1 MLDFELF
8 KDEKINII
16 SNDSLLEYRNEVEQ
30 VSVVITNHRFIIFCL
45 PKDIESFRF
54 GKMIDNFKINK
65 MDIIFET
72 ELSNID
78 KIIIGN
84 DFDKYILKDTNYFYL
99 HDDII
104 RNYLKDN
111 NIVEEK

>member
-1 MLDFELF
+1 MFDFCLL
-8 KDEKINII
+8 KDEKMNII
-16 SNDSLLEYRNEVEQ
+16 SNASLLEYCNEVERG
-30 VSVVITNHRFIIFCL
+30 SVVITNQQFLIFCL
-45 PKDIESFRF
+45 PKDVESFRF
-54 GKMIDNFKINK
+54 GKMIDNFKRNK
-65 MDIIFET
+65 MEVIFAT

-78 KIIIGN
+78 KIIVGN

-111 NIVEEK
+111 NIVEEE

>member
-1 MLDFELF
+1 MFDLELL

-16 SNDSLLEYRNEVEQ
+16 SNDGLLEYREVE
-30 VSVVITNHRFIIFCL
+30 SVTVIITNQRFLIFCL
-45 PKDIESFRF
+45 PKDSESFRF
-54 GKMIDNFKINK
+54 GRFIDNFKMNK
-65 MDIIFET
+65 MDMIFEIK
-72 ELSNID
+72 LSDID

-84 DFDKYILKDTNYFYL
+84 DFDKYILSDTNYFYL

-111 NIVEEK
+111 NIVEG

>member
-1 MLDFELF
+1 MFDFELL
-8 KDEKINII
+8 KNEKINII

-30 VSVVITNHRFIIFCL
+30 VSVVITNQRFLIFCI

-54 GKMIDNFKINK
+54 GRFIDNFKMNK
-65 MDIIFET
+65 MDMIFEIK
-72 ELSNID
+72 LSDID

-84 DFDKYILKDTNYFYL
+84 DFDKYILSDTNYFYL

-111 NIVEEK
+111 NIVEG